1 MSKQNK
7 LVILNETL
15 KKEGSEEEVE
25 GLTIVVDG
33 VIQQMFEIIKSE
45 RGYTNYNEVLRD
57 IIFEG
62 VNNIIKK

>member
-1 MSKQNK
+1 MSEQNK

-33 VIQQMFEIIKSE
+33 VIQQMFEIIKRE
-45 RGYTNYNEVLRD
+45 RGYTNYNEVLGD

-62 VNNIIKK
+62 VNSIIKK

>member
-1 MSKQNK
+1 MSEQNK

>member
-1 MSKQNK
+1 MSEQNK

-62 VNNIIKK
+62 VNSIIKK

>member
-1 MSKQNK
+1 MSEQNK

-15 KKEGSEEEVE
+15 KKEGSEEDIE

-62 VNNIIKK
+62 VNTIIKK